1 MWCGPYNVNAS
12 TLSPPAARPVDW
24 DRLWRHTPSDA
35 KDDALLARERRS
47 PRWAS
52 IVEKLEITFG
62 SIKRL
67 RAIELG
73 SGRGDLSA
81 LLAESG
87 ANVTLLD
94 SSDKALNQ
102 ARHRFDRLGLE
113 ADFQHGDM
121 LRTPQ
126 SLRGR
131 FDVALSS
138 GVIEHFK
145 NDYRTRAVQAH
156 YEVLAPK
163 GVAIISVPN
172 AWCIPYRVWKL
183 YLELRGW
190 WPYGLELPYSRRELI
205 GRARRVGFE
214 RIEGR
219 CMGFW
224 QSVGDQLGRNL
235 LGRGPDWV
243 DRRSFMDETM
253 GLVLLLF
260 AWRCNG
266 RTPGC
271 VRRRPVC

>member
-1 MWCGPYNVNAS
+1 MCCGPYSVNAP
-12 TLSPPAARPVDW
+12 TLFPPPAHPVDW
-24 DRLWRHTPSDA
+24 DRLWRHTPSDT

-52 IVEKLEITFG
+52 IVNKLEITLG
-62 SIKRL
+62 SIKGL
-67 RAIELG
+67 RTIELG

-87 ANVTLLD
+87 AKVTLLD
-94 SSDKALNQ
+94 SSDKALSQ

-113 ADFQHGDM
+113 ANFQHGDM
-121 LRTPQ
+121 FRTPQ
-126 SLRGR
+126 SLCGR

-138 GVIEHFK
+138 GVIEHFRS
-145 NDYRTRAVQAH
+145 DDRTRAVQAH
-156 YEVLAPK
+156 YEVLASK

-190 WPYGLELPYSRRELI
+190 WPYGLELPYSRRELME
-205 GRARRVGFE
+205 RARRVGFE

-224 QSVGDQLGRNL
+224 QSVGDQLGKNL
-235 LGRGPDWV
+235 LGWRPDWV
-243 DRRSFMDETM
+243 DRRSFMDGAM

-260 AWRCNG
+260 AWRWSG
-266 RTPGC
+266 RTLSC
-271 VRRRPVC
+271 AAQRPVC

>member
-1 MWCGPYNVNAS
+1 MCCGPYSMNAS
-12 TLSPPAARPVDW
+12 TRSLLAARPVDW
-24 DRLWRHTPSDA
+24 DRLWRHTPSDTR
-35 KDDALLARERRS
+35 DDALLARERRS

-52 IVEKLEITFG
+52 IVNKLEITFG
-62 SIKRL
+62 SIEGL
-67 RAIELG
+67 RTVELG

-87 ANVTLLD
+87 AKVTLLD
-94 SSDKALNQ
+94 SSDKALGQ

-113 ADFQHGDM
+113 ADLQHGDM
-121 LRTPQ
+121 LRTPR

-145 NDYRTRAVQAH
+145 SDDRTRAVQAH
-156 YEVLAPK
+156 YDVLAPE
-163 GVAIISVPN
+163 GLAIISVPN

-214 RIEGR
+214 RIDGR

-224 QSVGDQLGRNL
+224 QSVGDQLGKNL

-243 DRRSFMDETM
+243 DRRSFMDGTM

-260 AWRCNG
+260 AWR
-266 RTPGC
+266 RSGC
-271 VRRRPVC
+271 APSCVQRGPVC